1 MLYLQSTLAEM
12 CSIMLFDLLLSE
24 LLNQLLELIVEII
37 MLNLTNIVFE
47 AHTREVELCVAFDLL
62 IIDCALIFVSLIPIS
77 IRSVLIS
84 SF

>member
-12 CSIMLFDLLLSE
+12 CPIMLFDLLLSE

-47 AHTREVELCVAFDLL
+47 AHTREVELRVAFDLL

-77 IRSVLIS
+77 IGSVLIS